1 MFVKQSAL
9 INRPVELA
17 QSLFVVPVPNVYIAI
32 ASTSGKGIVVLME
45 ADGVHWVNIFNSVFL
60 HPVAFESI
68 FLLLSLSTWVKVFN
82 SHPAFYRA
90 DNIARLVWEASQA
103 PGLNGRTKSNS
114 HQAYSGQDLVL

>member
-1 MFVKQSAL
+1 MFVQQSAL

-90 DNIARLVWEASQA
+90 DNIARLVWEAPQA
-103 PGLNGRTKSNS
+103 SRLKEMLISHANVIRAGPGTLG
-114 HQAYSGQDLVL
+114 